1 MNNYKGI
8 KINVYNFLICYLL
21 VWVVFQDFFISI
33 FYNITGLEFVS
44 KLLLYSKDI
53 IMIILFLD
61 ASLKILLN
69 KTKIRKFKTIVI
81 FSYSYLLFVGIYVL
95 ITLFNMNISFLSL
108 FATLRG
114 IILLPVFIIISLGVD
129 DYNDLLKFFTSKYFI
144 FLIIIAAIGVVDFYF
159 SSKDFW
165 RDVIGIGKYTTDI
178 KQQGNRL
185 VEGLPGNF
193 YGDYGKGY
201 FIQKRLVSVWAVP
214 LTAAYVL
221 CIPFIYYLMSIK
233 EFSRKYIKEIIYCLF
248 LFFSIYLT
256 HTRAIILPCIAIV
269 LCFIAYRFRKYG
281 YKFFVPLGG
290 IILVFIMIFWQSI
303 YLKIFDGSTHGHIN
317 SLITSMKQI
326 NLLGSGIGTFGV
338 WSNISTENSYFT
350 IMGQIGIIG
359 LILYLSIWIIT
370 IKNIIF
376 KIINTKKI
384 SNLEITVIVL
394 SLIYSL
400 TGVISEQI
408 FAFTTIIPYYLLLGI
423 INNKC
428 LMEE

>member
-1 MNNYKGI
+1 M
-8 KINVYNFLICYLL
+8 
-21 VWVVFQDFFISI
+21 
-33 FYNITGLEFVS
+33 
-44 KLLLYSKDI
+44 
-53 IMIILFLD
+53 
-61 ASLKILLN
+61 
-69 KTKIRKFKTIVI
+69 
-81 FSYSYLLFVGIYVL
+81 
-95 ITLFNMNISFLSL
+95 
-108 FATLRG
+108 
-114 IILLPVFIIISLGVD
+114 
-129 DYNDLLKFFTSKYFI
+129 
-144 FLIIIAAIGVVDFYF
+144 
-159 SSKDFW
+159 
-165 RDVIGIGKYTTDI
+165 
-178 KQQGNRL
+178 
-185 VEGLPGNF
+185 
-193 YGDYGKGY
+193 
-201 FIQKRLVSVWAVP
+201 
-214 LTAAYVL
+214 
-221 CIPFIYYLMSIK
+221 
-233 EFSRKYIKEIIYCLF
+233 
-248 LFFSIYLT
+248 
-256 HTRAIILPCIAIV
+256 
-269 LCFIAYRFRKYG
+269 
-281 YKFFVPLGG
+281 
-290 IILVFIMIFWQSI
+290 
-303 YLKIFDGSTHGHIN
+303 KIFDGSTHGHIN